1 MLPLAI
7 LAGGLAKR
15 LRPLTENLPK
25 SLVPING
32 EPFVSHQLRLV
43 RDRGVERVV
52 LCVGYLGEMI
62 RDFVGDGRAFGL
74 QVDYSW
80 DGGQPLGTAGAV
92 RAALPL
98 LGESFFLMYGD
109 SYLPCDYGA
118 VEQAF
123 QMAGKQGLLTV
134 FRNDGQWDA
143 SNVEFHDGRIV
154 TYSKQL
160 RNSNMRHIDYGLEVF
175 RRSAFADRPESAC
188 DLAAVCQ
195 SLLAHDE
202 LAAFEVGERF
212 YEIGSFEGIS
222 ALEERLARTGG
233 VS

>member
-15 LRPLTENLPK
+15 LRPLSENLPK

-32 EPFVSHQLRLV
+32 EPFISHQLRLV

-52 LCVGYLGEMI
+52 LCVGYLGRMI

-74 QVDYSW
+74 QVEYSW
-80 DGGQPLGTAGAV
+80 DGERPLGTAGAV
-92 RAALPL
+92 RAALPW
-98 LGESFFLMYGD
+98 LGEAFYVMYGD

-118 VEQAF
+118 AEQAF
-123 QMAGKQGLLTV
+123 QKAGKQGLLTV
-134 FRNDGQWDA
+134 FRNAGQWDA
-143 SNVEFHDGRIV
+143 SNVEFRDGRIV
-154 TYSKQL
+154 TYSKQQ
-160 RNSNMRHIDYGLEVF
+160 RNSNMQHIDYGLGVF
-175 RRSAFADRPESAC
+175 QRSAFANLPESPC
-188 DLAAVCQ
+188 DLTTVCR
-195 SLLAHDE
+195 SLLAHHE

-233 VS
+233 AS

>member
-15 LRPLTENLPK
+15 LRPLTEALPK

-52 LCVGYLGEMI
+52 MCVGYLGGMI
-62 RDFVGDGRAFGL
+62 RDFVGDGGAFGL
-74 QVDYSW
+74 GVEYSW

-109 SYLPCDYGA
+109 SYLPCDYRA
-118 VEQAF
+118 AERAF
-123 QMAGKQGLLTV
+123 EMAGKPGLLTV

-143 SNVEFHDGRIV
+143 SNVEFREGRIV
-154 TYSKQL
+154 TYSKQP
-160 RNSNMRHIDYGLEVF
+160 NPNMRHIDYGLEVF
-175 RRSAFADRPESAC
+175 RRSVFADLPESPC
-188 DLAAVCQ
+188 DLTTVYQ
-195 SLLAHDE
+195 RLLARDE
-202 LAAFEVGERF
+202 LAALEVDERF

-233 VS
+233 AS